1 MSRVTLYADGS
12 GAERVGRPGGWAFV
26 VVRDDVLLLE
36 ESGRVTKTTSLV
48 MELQAAL
55 FGLRAVAAKGW
66 REVELISDCRI
77 ALDVV
82 RGVFLPKPV
91 LVRALAEELHAC
103 AKTLVVH
110 TRWVRAH
117 SGEPWNEAV
126 DVMAAVARG
135 PLRRK

>member
-1 MSRVTLYADGS
+1 M
-12 GAERVGRPGGWAFV
+12 GRPGGWAFV

-36 ESGRVTKTTSLV
+36 ASGRVAKTTSLV

-55 FGLRAVAAKGW
+55 FGLRAVAAEGW
-66 REVELISDCRI
+66 REVELVSDCRI

-82 RGVFLPKPV
+82 RGEFLPKPV
-91 LVRALAEELHAC
+91 VVRALAAELHA
-103 AKTLVVH
+103 AAGALEVH

-126 DVMAAVARG
+126 DALASFARG
-135 PLRRK
+135 PLLSRASR